1 MNTLRN
7 PDRKRRSRG
16 WRLPLMVTLIP
27 VVMLVGGCTP
37 PDQNA
42 PPPATDT
49 RPPQAVTTTA
59 PRRLTLDE
67 TLTLGCK
74 VVPVNAVDVAS
85 ELPGLRIMTLDAEAG
100 DSVRQGQVMARLDTA
115 TIDLQLAQLAT
126 QRERAEEEFD
136 RLSRLKP
143 SGGVSLD
150 QLSEKRLAM
159 QGLQAQYAET
169 ELRKSRAVITAPADG
184 WVYSRDARIGQVVN
198 AGEPLFQM
206 ALKGRVEAECEVPEQ
221 YVSSLRTGEP
231 MTLNVTGQTAGDVMG
246 TLRVLYPQIDA
257 QRRTAPLRVS
267 AEWRDKPAV
276 GTWIEGRLV
285 IARHEGPALPLTAL
299 QQDNQGHFVWV
310 VKDGVTRRQAVT
322 LVHAGATD
330 VIVRDLPADSQVVA
344 RAGALLREGAA
355 VVTGAAP

>member
-1 MNTLRN
+1 MDLDDMQHCGGENMY
-7 PDRKRRSRG
+7 
-16 WRLPLMVTLIP
+16 RLPATARYTTILLALLVTAA
-27 VVMLVGGCTP
+27 CS
-37 PDQNA
+37 PD
-42 PPPATDT
+42 ATT
-49 RPPQAVTTTA
+49 ATTESRPPQSVTTTV
-59 PRRLTLDE
+59 PRILALDE

-74 VVPVNAVDVAS
+74 AVPVNTVDVAS

-100 DSVRQGQVMARLDTA
+100 ASVRQGQVMARLDTA
-115 TIDLQLAQLAT
+115 TLDLQLAQLAS

-169 ELRKSRAVITAPADG
+169 ELRKSRAIITAPADG
-184 WVYSRDARIGQVVN
+184 WVYERTARIGQVVN
-198 AGEPLFQM
+198 AGEALFQM

-221 YVSSLRTGEP
+221 YLARLRVGEP
-231 MTLNVTGQTAGDVMG
+231 MTLSVTGQTSGDTRG
-246 TLRVLYPQIDA
+246 TLRVLYPHINPQ
-257 QRRTAPLRVS
+257 QRTAPLRVS
-267 AEWRDKPAV
+267 AEWRDRPAI
-276 GTWIEGRLV
+276 GTWIEGKLV

-310 VKDGVTRRQAVT
+310 VTDDVTRRQAVMV
-322 LVHAGATD
+322 VHAGATD
-330 VIVRDLPADSQVVA
+330 VIVRDLPPDQQVVA